1 MASIVN
7 RPLLQIDDLSISF
20 GVDGERLSVVEGV
33 SFDINPG
40 ETVALVG
47 ESGCGK
53 SLTALAIMGLIDPPG
68 RIDSG
73 SIRLAG
79 EELTDLDELALQN
92 IRGHRIGMVFQEPMA
107 ALNPVF
113 TVGAQIAEVFIRHL
127 ALDRSKAREHTL
139 HMLDRVGIPSPQH
152 RIDQYPHELSG
163 GMQQRIMIAMA
174 LACKPELLIAD
185 EPTTALDVTI
195 QAQILN
201 LLEELQAE
209 MGMAV
214 LLISHDLGV
223 VANAAQRVVVMYA
236 GRTAEISGVENL
248 FKLPLHPYTQ
258 LLLQASPSAEQEKKR
273 LSTIGGTVPRPQN
286 YPNGCRFS
294 NRCPQVLPKCHE
306 HVPKMLAPQLGQ
318 QVGCWLYE

>member
-1 MASIVN
+1 MLQ
-7 RPLLQIDDLSISF
+7 PLLQIKDLSISF
-20 GVDGERLSVVEGV
+20 TLEGERLSVVDGL
-33 SFDINPG
+33 SFNVNPG

-68 RIDSG
+68 RIDGG
-73 SIRLAG
+73 SIKLAG
-79 EELTDLDELALQN
+79 EELTELGEPALQD
-92 IRGHRIGMVFQEPMA
+92 IRGRRIGMIFQEPMA

-113 TVGAQIAEVFIRHL
+113 SVGAQISEVFIRHL
-127 ALDRSKAREHTL
+127 AMDKNEAREHSIHL
-139 HMLDRVGIPSPQH
+139 LDKVGIPSPQH

-163 GMQQRIMIAMA
+163 GMQQRTMIAMA

-195 QAQILN
+195 QAQIMN
-201 LLEELQAE
+201 LLEQLQAE

-214 LLISHDLGV
+214 LLISHNLGV

-236 GRTAEISGVENL
+236 GRTVEISGVDKL
-248 FKLPLHPYTQ
+248 FNFPLHPYTQ
-258 LLLQASPSAEQEKKR
+258 LLLKALPSSDLEQTR
-273 LSTIGGTVPRPQN
+273 LSTIEGTVPRPQD
-286 YPNGCRFS
+286 YPIGCRFS
-294 NRCPQVLPKCHE
+294 NRCPQVIQKCYQQAPE
-306 HVPKMLAPQLGQ
+306 MRAPQPDQ

>member
-1 MASIVN
+1 MIQ
-7 RPLLQIDDLSISF
+7 PLLQIENLSVSF
-20 GVDGERLSVVEGV
+20 SLDGERLSVVEGV

-73 SIRLAG
+73 SIKLAG
-79 EELTDLDELALQN
+79 EELTELDEAALQN

-113 TVGAQIAEVFIRHL
+113 TIGTQIAEVSIRHL
-127 ALDRSKAREHTL
+127 KMDRIQAREHSL
-139 HMLDRVGIPSPQH
+139 HLLDRVGIPSPRH

-163 GMQQRIMIAMA
+163 GMQQRTMIAMA

-201 LLEELQAE
+201 LLKELQAE

-223 VANAAQRVVVMYA
+223 IANAAQRVVVMYA
-236 GRTAEISGVENL
+236 GRAAEISGVVDL
-248 FKLPLHPYTQ
+248 FNRPLHPYTQ
-258 LLLQASPSAEQEKKR
+258 LLLKALPSAEQEKIR
-273 LSTIGGTVPRPQN
+273 LSTIAGTVPRPQN
-286 YPNGCRFS
+286 YPVGCRFS
-294 NRCPQVLPKCHE
+294 NRCPQVLPKCKAQQPQM
-306 HVPKMLAPQLGQ
+306 HVAQSGQ